1 MWDPGDGSDT
11 VEGQDGA
18 DTMRFNGA
26 VAAERIDLSANGSRL
41 KLFRD
46 VGAITMDTAGVE
58 RVDVNALGG
67 ADVVTT
73 NDLSGTGVTAVNVDL
88 AGALGG
94 TAGDGQADRVIVNAT
109 NGDDT
114 VNVNGDANGVTTA
127 LNRGEGLAHEPL
139 GHA

>member
-1 MWDPGDGSDT
+1 TRCVSTAQSRPSGSTSRRTATGSGSFATSARSRWTPPGSSEAT
-11 VEGQDGA
+11 STPA
-18 DTMRFNGA
+18 R
-26 VAAERIDLSANGSRL
+26 VALSANGNRVRL
-41 KLFRD
+41 FGD

-94 TAGDGQADRVIVNAT
+94 TGGAR
-109 NGDDT
+109 
-114 VNVNGDANGVTTA
+114 
-127 LNRGEGLAHEPL
+127 
-139 GHA
+139 